1 MTIVLEDR
9 TLADGDEIH
18 ERTAMAREIVVTS
31 LVDAVVDDLRTLV
44 VTGDLAPGTALT
56 EADVA
61 ARYDIAR
68 ASARAAIERLTAEHV
83 LVRRNHKT
91 ARVVDLGPDDV
102 RDIYRTRTY
111 LESEVLR
118 RLAHDR
124 LVPPAAREANAEIA
138 ALWADGSYAVVEPDM
153 RFHTSLI
160 DALGS
165 TRTSAI
171 YHSLAFEVKLCM
183 AQLQGRQRLSPQ
195 IIVAEHARLLELIE
209 AGDGEGAARLLD
221 EHLARA
227 RELLAA
233 SLGGVAGPE
242 ASVPSSALPT
252 APTPEAAAR

>member
-1 MTIVLEDR
+1 
-9 TLADGDEIH
+9 
-18 ERTAMAREIVVTS
+18 MARGVVVTS
-31 LVDAVVDDLRTLV
+31 LVDAVVEDLRNQV
-44 VTGDLAPGTALT
+44 VTGTLPPGTPLT

-61 ARYDIAR
+61 ARYEIAR
-68 ASARAAIERLTAEHV
+68 ASARAAIERLTGEKV
-83 LVRRNHKT
+83 LERRNHKT
-91 ARVVDLGPDDV
+91 ARVVELGPDEV

-118 RLAHDR
+118 RLAAR
-124 LVPPAAREANAEIA
+124 RTVPEAARAANAEIA
-138 ALWADGSYAVVEPDM
+138 ALWADGSYAIVEPDM

-160 DALGS
+160 DELGS
-165 TRTSAI
+165 ARTSAM

-209 AGDGEGAARLLD
+209 TGDAEGAAALLD

-233 SLGGVAGPE
+233 SLGGEAGPE
-242 ASVPSSALPT
+242 AFVPSSALPT
-252 APTPEAAAR
+252 

>member
-1 MTIVLEDR
+1 
-9 TLADGDEIH
+9 
-18 ERTAMAREIVVTS
+18 MARGVVVTS
-31 LVDAVVDDLRTLV
+31 LVDAVVEDLRNQV
-44 VTGDLAPGTALT
+44 VTGTLPPGTPLT

-61 ARYDIAR
+61 ARYEIAR
-68 ASARAAIERLTAEHV
+68 ASARAAIERLTGEKV
-83 LVRRNHKT
+83 LERRNHKT
-91 ARVVDLGPDDV
+91 ARVVELGPDEV

-118 RLAHDR
+118 RLAAR
-124 LVPPAAREANAEIA
+124 RTVPEAARAANAEIA
-138 ALWADGSYAVVEPDM
+138 ALWADGSYAIVEPDM

-160 DALGS
+160 DELGS
-165 TRTSAI
+165 ARTSAM

-209 AGDGEGAARLLD
+209 AGDAEGAAALLD

-233 SLGGVAGPE
+233 SLGGEAGPE
-242 ASVPSSALPT
+242 AFVPSSALP
-252 APTPEAAAR
+252 A

>member
-1 MTIVLEDR
+1 
-9 TLADGDEIH
+9 
-18 ERTAMAREIVVTS
+18 MARGVVVTS
-31 LVDAVVDDLRTLV
+31 LVDAVVEDLRSQV
-44 VTGDLAPGTALT
+44 VTGALAPGSPLT

-61 ARYDIAR
+61 ARYEIAR
-68 ASARAAIERLTAEHV
+68 SSARAAIERLTGEKV

-91 ARVVDLGPDDV
+91 ARVVELGPDEV

-118 RLAHDR
+118 RLAAR
-124 LVPPAAREANAEIA
+124 RTVPDAAREANAQIA
-138 ALWADGSYAVVEPDM
+138 ALWAAGSYAVVEPDM

-160 DALGS
+160 DELGS
-165 TRTSAI
+165 TRTSAM

-209 AGDGEGAARLLD
+209 AGDADGAAAMLD

-233 SLGGVAGPE
+233 SLGGEAGPE
-242 ASVPSSALPT
+242 AFLPSSALPH
-252 APTPEAAAR
+252 P

>member
-1 MTIVLEDR
+1 
-9 TLADGDEIH
+9 
-18 ERTAMAREIVVTS
+18 MARGVVVTS
-31 LVDAVVDDLRTLV
+31 LVDAVVEDLRNQV
-44 VTGDLAPGTALT
+44 VTGTLPPGTPLT

-61 ARYDIAR
+61 ARYEIAR
-68 ASARAAIERLTAEHV
+68 ASARAAIERLTGEKV
-83 LVRRNHKT
+83 LERRNHKT
-91 ARVVDLGPDDV
+91 ARVVELGPDEV

-118 RLAHDR
+118 RLAAR
-124 LVPPAAREANAEIA
+124 RTVPDAARAANAEIA
-138 ALWADGSYAVVEPDM
+138 TLWADGSYAIVEPDM

-160 DALGS
+160 DELGS
-165 TRTSAI
+165 TRTSAM

-209 AGDGEGAARLLD
+209 AGDAEGAAALLD

-233 SLGGVAGPE
+233 SLGGEAGPE
-242 ASVPSSALPT
+242 AFVPSSALPV
-252 APTPEAAAR
+252 

>member
-1 MTIVLEDR
+1 MARTIV
-9 TLADGDEIH
+9 
-18 ERTAMAREIVVTS
+18 MTS
-31 LVDAVVDDLRTLV
+31 LVDAVVEDLRGLV
-44 VTGDLAPGTALT
+44 VAGDLAPGTPLT

-61 ARYDIAR
+61 TRYDVAR
-68 ASARAAIERLTAEHV
+68 ASARAAIERLVSEKV

-91 ARVVDLGPDDV
+91 ARVVELGPEDV

-118 RLAHDR
+118 RLAADR
-124 LVPPAAREANAEIA
+124 RVPEAARQANAEIA
-138 ALWADGSYAVVEPDM
+138 ALWATGTYAVVEPDM

-165 TRTSAI
+165 ARTSAM

-183 AQLQGRQRLSPQ
+183 AQLQGRQRLSPAV
-195 IIVAEHARLLELIE
+195 IVAEHARLLELIE
-209 AGDGEGAARLLD
+209 AGDADGVAHLLD

-233 SLGGVAGPE
+233 SLGGEAGPE
-242 ASVPSSALPT
+242 AFVPSSALVTRPSG
-252 APTPEAAAR
+252 P

>member
-1 MTIVLEDR
+1 
-9 TLADGDEIH
+9 
-18 ERTAMAREIVVTS
+18 MARGIVVTS
-31 LVDAVVDDLRTLV
+31 LVDAVVEDLRRLV
-44 VTGDLAPGTALT
+44 VAGELAPGTPLT
-56 EADVA
+56 EQDVA
-61 ARYDIAR
+61 TRYDVAR
-68 ASARAAIERLTAEHV
+68 ASARAAIERLTSEKV

-91 ARVVDLGPDDV
+91 ARVVDLGPEDV

-118 RLAHDR
+118 RLAGAR
-124 LVPPAAREANAEIA
+124 LVPTAAREANAEIA
-138 ALWADGSYAVVEPDM
+138 ALWAQGSYLIVEPDM

-165 TRTSAI
+165 TRTSAM

-183 AQLQGRQRLSPQ
+183 AQLQGRQRLSPS

-209 AGDGEGAARLLD
+209 AGDADGAARMLD

-233 SLGGVAGPE
+233 SLGGEAGPE
-242 ASVPSSALPT
+242 AFVPSSALP
-252 APTPEAAAR
+252 AG